1 MHLMFLRKALRLLSR
16 LIFSEE
22 SRLSTLTIYNIRNC
36 FMNNTY
42 SCVFVDIEIIF
53 FNLHQ

>member
-1 MHLMFLRKALRLLSR
+1 MFLRKALRLLSR